1 MDSELISSIRTAIEQ
16 GRSDI
21 VRSLLEACDKG
32 VCLSGVLTPA
42 LIDVRSNEC
51 FM

>member
-1 MDSELISSIRTAIEQ
+1 MMYEELAESIKIAIEQ

-32 VCLSGVLTPA
+32 MHNVVTRRV
-42 LIDVRSNEC
+42 I
-51 FM
+51 